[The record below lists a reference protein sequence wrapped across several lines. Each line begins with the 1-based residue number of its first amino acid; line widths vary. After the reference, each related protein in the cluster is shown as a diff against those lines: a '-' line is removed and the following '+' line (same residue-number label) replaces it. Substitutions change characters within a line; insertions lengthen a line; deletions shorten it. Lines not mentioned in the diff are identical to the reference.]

1 MTGYDM
7 KRQST
12 PFDDE
17 NLHNVVTI
25 YKRFL
30 FNCRGGYHNK
40 QQFNDSIKKGCFSI
54 EEKKY
59 EEGYFISLFC

>member
-1 MTGYDM
+1 MAGYDM

-25 YKRFL
+25 DKRFL
-30 FNCRGGYHNK
+30 FNYRGRYNNK
-40 QQFNDSIKKGCFSI
+40 QQFNDSIKKGVF
-54 EEKKY
+54 
-59 EEGYFISLFC
+59 L